1 MVEKDKLISILICTI
16 LFVWIALPTGF
27 NVSFGIAIKNT
38 LFRFNV
44 WFSIILCILLL
55 LLSRNRS
62 AIGRNYQW
70 FGLFVFYC
78 VINTF
83 FHLFNQT
90 IISASTGIDAI
101 LTLVLPF
108 ILVKSFSG
116 LTELIN
122 RKRVIVF
129 LKVMGLYLILQV
141 FLTGFIATFR
151 GWDSSVDLERTST
164 TLGESNC
171 TAYFLTGIG
180 VLLIVEYLNF
190 RKKADLILLVFVSL
204 AILRSQSRG
213 AVGLLILI
221 FAVNVLFGNSKG
233 KLRLVLFGI
242 IALFGIY
249 FTNPDVLYNLYLRIF
264 TGQSSGSDMARE
276 LYRSTALAEFGKRPV
291 TGAGIGLLVYRLSR
305 INRYITDI
313 PNPHNQWASL
323 LAETGIMGT
332 AIFVFSQ
339 ISLIKRSLFESK
351 NVRVIAICFSLY
363 LVFGFM
369 FEAMFTA
376 EIRASLCF
384 WIYWI
389 LIEYYS
395 AIDGEFNEGFN
406 YRSMGNR

>member
-1 MVEKDKLISILICTI
+1 MVKKDKLISILICTI
-16 LFVWIALPTGF
+16 LFVWVALPTGF
-27 NVSFGIAIKNT
+27 NVRFGIAINNT

-44 WFSIILCILLL
+44 WFSIILCIPLL
-55 LLSRNRS
+55 LLSRNRI
-62 AIGRNYQW
+62 AVGKNYRW
-70 FGLFVFYC
+70 FLLFILFC

-83 FHLFNQT
+83 FHLLNQSS
-90 IISASTGIDAI
+90 ISVSTGIYAI

-108 ILVKSFSG
+108 VLVKNFSS
-116 LTELIN
+116 LNDLMN
-122 RKRVIVF
+122 RKLVIAF
-129 LKVMGLYLILQV
+129 LKVLGVYLILQV
-141 FLTGFIATFR
+141 FFTSFIATFR

-171 TAYFLTGIG
+171 TAYFLTGIA
-180 VLLIVEYLNF
+180 VLLVVEYLNF
-190 RKKADLILLVFVSL
+190 RKKLDLILLVFVSL
-204 AILRSQSRG
+204 AILLSQTRG

-221 FAVNVLFGNSKG
+221 FAVSVLFGNSKG

-249 FTNPDVLYNLYLRIF
+249 FTNPEVFSNLYLRIF

-276 LYRSTALAEFGKRPV
+276 LYRSTALAEFSKRPI
-291 TGAGIGLLVYRLSR
+291 TGSGMGLLVYRLSR

-332 AIFVFSQ
+332 VLFVFSQ
-339 ISLIKRSLFESK
+339 ISIIKRSLHESK
-351 NVRVIAICFSLY
+351 NVRVIAICFLLY

-389 LIEYYS
+389 LIEYYR
-395 AIDGEFNEGFN
+395 AIDGELDEGFN
-406 YRSMGNR
+406 YRSMGYR